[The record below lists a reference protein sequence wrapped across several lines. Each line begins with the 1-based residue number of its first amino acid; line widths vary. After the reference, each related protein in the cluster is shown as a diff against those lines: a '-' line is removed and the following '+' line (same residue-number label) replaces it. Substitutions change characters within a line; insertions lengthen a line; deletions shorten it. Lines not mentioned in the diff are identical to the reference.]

1 MIIHSLFA
9 LSVSIFAVTLAQQQ
23 PQQCGLASPEI
34 TSMKPSFG
42 GISGFYDI
50 AKGISD
56 GLQNTPDAKTYNDL
70 NNLIFGS
77 GAVTYDQVITDMVVN
92 QIGAIIFW
100 SVGFVF
106 VLAALVLG
114 IATCIWQ
121 CCYSCV
127 PKETSTRSEITGY
140 VYAFLLFSAFS
151 FILTGLVLFNVAET
165 NLIDSV
171 DNGMVYTNQ
180 ISGDLNNVIQNGT
193 DQITCEV
200 TATTSQTFMNMN
212 IMIQNYSSSVV
223 DGTKNQVGITAVNNF
238 NQTEYAFMNIATKN
252 SANDLKTSLQNVKTN
267 DDTCKKNMQTLNDQF
282 TPVSD
287 TLTKLTLA
295 SQEVTQSPALSELL
309 QQITQIQVEIQSQAN
324 QASGA
329 INGTQD
335 QINQS
340 MNSITDMLTN
350 VQQDINSVIN
360 SLKSAHRDL
369 VTSSAYTAAKIGIRL
384 AVTIPACIGCC
395 FCILAFVVVVMS
407 LREPDGLALNLSV
420 AVLSAFYST
429 IIISIILLLFSSLA
443 FVLGWFTSAMCVP
456 IFEDPNYQLFHLM
469 NQTIAPIGPNG
480 SPDVINIGDVLSSC
494 NNPSMTLYTAIDGK
508 IVISANSI
516 SQQLNLDTYR
526 IAADKQIMQQP
537 VVNFTV
543 NPDLKVPS
551 LISTLDTNTQ
561 NAKAAVLDSCADN
574 DATAK
579 YNIYVQNLI
588 ASNQMSQQFY
598 QNLETL
604 SNNSPNTAVIA
615 TQQND
620 NYFQQGDLSING
632 SINMLMKNLEQNVFK
647 CRPLVDIYN
656 NGGSVMCE
664 QFGKPIQ
671 GMWAGIGL
679 AGIFLFFLSILL
691 LLTYRWL
698 KTNSKEKSGNSTD
711 YIYGQHSNGTRKL
724 GEHNKIQTSEEYD
737 IFTKPVINSTSNT
750 GRRLPRV
757 RPYDMDVVQP
767 TEYDYEETTA
777 HMPRVQVLPDERHP
791 NMSSSYF
798 DTQDYGTRN
807 TRFNDVDLFDHQS
820 NNGSTQRGLRRM

>member
-1 MIIHSLFA
+1 MIIRPLFF
-9 LSVSIFAVTLAQQQ
+9 LIVSIFATTSAQQQ
-23 PQQCGLASPEI
+23 PQQCGLESPEI
-34 TSMKPSFG
+34 KSMKPSFG
-42 GISGFYDI
+42 GISGFYNI

-56 GLQNTPDAKTYNDL
+56 GLQNTPNSKTYNDL

-140 VYAFLLFSAFS
+140 VYAVLLFSAFS

-200 TATTSQTFMNMN
+200 TATTSQTFTNMN
-212 IMIQNYSSSVV
+212 SLIQNYSSNVV
-223 DGTKNQVGITAVNNF
+223 DGTKDQVGITEVNNF
-238 NQTEYAFMNIATKN
+238 NQTAFANANTATTN
-252 SANDLKTSLQNVKTN
+252 AANELKTSLQNVKSN
-267 DDTCKKNMQTLNDQF
+267 DETCNKNMETLNGQF
-282 TPVSD
+282 TPVVT
-287 TLTKLTLA
+287 TLTGLTAA
-295 SQEVTQSPALSELL
+295 SQEVTKSDDLTKLL
-309 QQITQIQVEIQSQAN
+309 EQISAIQTEVQLQAN

-340 MNSITDMLTN
+340 MSSITEMLTN

-369 VTSSAYTAAKIGIRL
+369 VTSSAYTAVKIGIRL

-395 FCILAFVVVVMS
+395 FCILAFVVVIMS
-407 LREPDGLALNLSV
+407 LREPDGMAMKLSV

-469 NQTIAPIGPNG
+469 NQTIAPVQPNG
-480 SPDVINIGDVLSSC
+480 SPDVINIGDVLHSC
-494 NNPSMTLYTAIDGK
+494 NDHSMTLYTAIDGQ

-537 VVNFTV
+537 NVSFTL
-543 NPDLKVPS
+543 NPAWQVPK
-551 LISTLDTNTQ
+551 LINELDTNTQ
-561 NAKAAVLDSCADN
+561 NAKAAVLDSCGDN
-574 DATAK
+574 DASAK
-579 YNIYVQNLI
+579 YKTYVDNLMFSNTLSAQFYGNLQNL
-588 ASNQMSQQFY
+588 S
-598 QNLETL
+598 T
-604 SNNSPNTAVIA
+604 NSPNTTLIA

-620 NYFQQGDLSING
+620 NYFQQGDLSINQ
-632 SINMLMKNLEQNVFK
+632 SISMLMENLEKNVFK

-656 NGGSVMCE
+656 NGGFVMCE

-698 KTNSKEKSGNSTD
+698 KTNSEKGSGAD

-724 GEHNKIQTSEEYD
+724 GEHNKIQTSDEYD
-737 IFTKPVINSTSNT
+737 IFTKPVISSTSNT

-767 TEYDYEETTA
+767 TEYDYEQTA
-777 HMPRVQVLPDERHP
+777 AQMQRVQVLPDERHP
-791 NMSSSYF
+791 NMSPSYF
-798 DTQDYGTRN
+798 DTQNYGTRN
-807 TRFNDVDLFDHQS
+807 TRFNDVDLFDNQS
-820 NNGSTQRGLRRM
+820 NNSSTQRGLRRM